1 MVCDKNYFTYISWS
15 QRSFILQGDNNTKS
29 YLQDFQKSKKL
40 KRKIKAKKKPYV
52 IVINNVLEI

>member
-40 KRKIKAKKKPYV
+40 KRKIKA
-52 IVINNVLEI
+52 NVTFFLQTKLLLD